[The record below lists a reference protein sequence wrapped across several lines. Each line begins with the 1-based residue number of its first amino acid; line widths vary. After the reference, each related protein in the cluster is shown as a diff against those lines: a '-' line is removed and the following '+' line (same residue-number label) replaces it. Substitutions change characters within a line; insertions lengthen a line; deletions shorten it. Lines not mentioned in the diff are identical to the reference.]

1 MIPTS
6 FPPTRIPRLPLGS
19 RWSRREPLSL
29 LNGISSSFPQ
39 TRIPRLPLGSW
50 WSRQEDKLT
59 GSPLRFPH
67 LQNSTSPTQ
76 AAPCKG
82 KGTSPDEYEPGLNL
96 TAYGIQALNLSIDL
110 CSVLSGLLCPLPTY
124 NFTDPSQ
131 YSIPAIPALAWSVP
145 NIKAVFTIQLV
156 DSNSRLPAA
165 CLQITLTNVLTA
177 TRAVTWLSASFL
189 ILAALIA
196 LAAVTI
202 APSSFLLTAPPCEPC
217 GKSFNTLVAQNNHLV
232 IKKHHQTINQ
242 QPKENKHQQTK
253 IGHLAES
260 SSNPIAQLDSLDL
273 SEKIEVDAIPS
284 EQKKADLERLIEL
297 QIAQAPRIEPNECLF
312 CPRSSSV
319 RFADPDQALTHMLRP
334 HGFFLPDQEY
344 LVNRPSLL
352 AYLAETIAVWN
363 VCLYCGTGFGGK
375 ITADQALPDHAS
387 LTRKGLESVRKHMC
401 DKNHCKLAWDTEE
414 QRLEYS
420 DFFDYRASYKKLK
433 PIKNKAKAN
442 RISSMVEE
450 AEWEDMTSKSSDV
463 SDNKDNDSLLEERQA
478 ALGDSAFEPVLPNG
492 VRLGHWSLRYI
503 YKQNLL
509 PYAVGSQS
517 TQAGNRNINLI
528 TRLAVL
534 SSPAGTPSALTDHTE
549 ASSVLIPRLVVCLIS
564 SPSTSRAINDLRDR
578 TGGKGFS
585 TTQDTVAFISQLYL
599 PFNQQHGTVD
609 FPYYQNSS

>member
-6 FPPTRIPRLPLGS
+6 FPPARIPRLPLGS
-19 RWSRREPLSL
+19 R
-29 LNGISSSFPQ
+29 
-39 TRIPRLPLGSW
+39 
-50 WSRQEDKLT
+50 
-59 GSPLRFPH
+59 
-67 LQNSTSPTQ
+67 
-76 AAPCKG
+76 
-82 KGTSPDEYEPGLNL
+82 GLNL

-131 YSIPAIPALAWSVP
+131 YSIPAIPALAW
-145 NIKAVFTIQLV
+145 
-156 DSNSRLPAA
+156 
-165 CLQITLTNVLTA
+165 
-177 TRAVTWLSASFL
+177 AVTWLSASFL

-260 SSNPIAQLDSLDL
+260 SSNPIAQLDSLNL

-363 VCLYCGTGFGGK
+363 VCLYCGTGFGG
-375 ITADQALPDHAS
+375 
-387 LTRKGLESVRKHMC
+387 LESVRKHMC
-401 DKNHCKLAWDTEE
+401 D
-414 QRLEYS
+414 
-420 DFFDYRASYKKLK
+420 KLK

-463 SDNKDNDSLLEERQA
+463 SDNKDDDSLLEERQA

-509 PYAVGSQS
+509 PYAT
-517 TQAGNRNINLI
+517 TQRPPRSSYPDLPVDLTRNRPMNHQF
-528 TRLAVL
+528 AY
-534 SSPAGTPSALTDHTE
+534 S
-549 ASSVLIPRLVVCLIS
+549 VCLIS
-564 SPSTSRAINDLRDR
+564 SPSTSQAINDLRNR

>member
-1 MIPTS
+1 MRKSSAQWLSNKLKNAKEVGNEAKRFLDTLYQTLNPH
-6 FPPTRIPRLPLGS
+6 FPEQHQNYTNEFLEEQWVLEKQYHRTANVTLKNSQLQLGG
-19 RWSRREPLSL
+19 L
-29 LNGISSSFPQ
+29 LCLQ
-39 TRIPRLPLGSW
+39 
-50 WSRQEDKLT
+50 DKLDAAWGT
-59 GSPLRFPH
+59 TALTPQQALARATACSTLTEQIRTVRERLGTYYLTDRMTQEESELLVKVWHTKTEVRRRFLALIEEKQPLIRVRRAGETTTLGTWGQQKLIESLRKHAEKIRSVLNSYNNHVRAYVSAFRFPH

-82 KGTSPDEYEPGLNL
+82 KGTSPDEYEPRGLNL

-131 YSIPAIPALAWSVP
+131 YSIPAIPALAW
-145 NIKAVFTIQLV
+145 
-156 DSNSRLPAA
+156 
-165 CLQITLTNVLTA
+165 
-177 TRAVTWLSASFL
+177 AVTWLSASFL

-260 SSNPIAQLDSLDL
+260 SSNPIAQLDSLNL
-273 SEKIEVDAIPS
+273 SEKIKVDAIPS

-387 LTRKGLESVRKHMC
+387 LTRKGLES
-401 DKNHCKLAWDTEE
+401 NHCKLAWDTEE

-420 DFFDYRASYKKLK
+420 DFFDY
-433 PIKNKAKAN
+433 
-442 RISSMVEE
+442 
-450 AEWEDMTSKSSDV
+450 
-463 SDNKDNDSLLEERQA
+463 
-478 ALGDSAFEPVLPNG
+478 
-492 VRLGHWSLRYI
+492 
-503 YKQNLL
+503 
-509 PYAVGSQS
+509 
-517 TQAGNRNINLI
+517 
-528 TRLAVL
+528 
-534 SSPAGTPSALTDHTE
+534 
-549 ASSVLIPRLVVCLIS
+549 
-564 SPSTSRAINDLRDR
+564 
-578 TGGKGFS
+578 
-585 TTQDTVAFISQLYL
+585 
-599 PFNQQHGTVD
+599 
-609 FPYYQNSS
+609 